1 MEPKERMAQGH
12 QGQSSQSTE
21 EELSMIQS
29 TEQPRVTIGRV
40 LIPRLVEEVTF
51 DSTEEFDFE
60 PDGPIP
66 DYEDDLDYLFDP
78 EVPTMEEEL
87 ASWPKRDLVKEREEL
102 EQRYKELLENA
113 SLPSDFDFG

>member
-1 MEPKERMAQGH
+1 MLFFNFNLIFERKNKYINQIGAL
-12 QGQSSQSTE
+12 
-21 EELSMIQS
+21 LSYTS
-29 TEQPRVTIGRV
+29 
-40 LIPRLVEEVTF
+40 
-51 DSTEEFDFE
+51 
-60 PDGPIP
+60 
-66 DYEDDLDYLFDP
+66 DDLDYLFDP